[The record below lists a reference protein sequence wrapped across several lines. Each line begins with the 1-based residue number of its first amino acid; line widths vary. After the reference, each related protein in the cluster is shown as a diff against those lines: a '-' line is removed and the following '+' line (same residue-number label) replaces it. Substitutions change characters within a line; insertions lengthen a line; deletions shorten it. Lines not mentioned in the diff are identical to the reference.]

1 MNKWAESIGAET
13 VVTYACAQLEQENP
27 ELREEGLKWILAHK
41 DAIKNSDHTLMVK
54 PLVDC
59 LLDKVSKIRQQAEE
73 IIVEVMSMTG
83 FEPFSRVAKDL
94 KTAVQQQVRPI
105 LEKAKSK
112 CGAAPTSSIEETKTQ
127 QLTKTAP
134 PAQPTKRPTTALGPT
149 LKPDAP
155 LRSLLDAAKSP

>member
-1 MNKWAESIGAET
+1 
-13 VVTYACAQLEQENP
+13 
-27 ELREEGLKWILAHK
+27 
-41 DAIKNSDHTLMVK
+41 MVK

-73 IIVEVMSMTG
+73 VIVEVMSMTG

-94 KTAVQQQVRPI
+94 NTAVQQQVRPI

-112 CGAAPTSSIEETKTQ
+112 CGSTPSGSNEETKTAP
-127 QLTKTAP
+127 LAKTAP
-134 PAQPTKRPTTALGPT
+134 PAQPTKRPITAGPT

>member
-1 MNKWAESIGAET
+1 
-13 VVTYACAQLEQENP
+13 
-27 ELREEGLKWILAHK
+27 
-41 DAIKNSDHTLMVK
+41 MVK

-73 IIVEVMSMTG
+73 VIVEVMSMTG

-112 CGAAPTSSIEETKTQ
+112 CGSGPTTNIEETKTAPI
-127 QLTKTAP
+127 TKAAATA
-134 PAQPTKRPTTALGPT
+134 
-149 LKPDAP
+149 
-155 LRSLLDAAKSP
+155 